1 MKQSK
6 TPAAGAKT
14 KKRAIL
20 LVDDHPLFRK
30 GMTELLDS
38 QADLQVQAEAD
49 NSGSALDAIRS
60 KRFDLAVVDVGLRGG
75 ANGIEL
81 TKAIKAELPEL
92 PVLVV
97 SMHDEALYAERALR
111 AGARGYVM
119 KREAL
124 DSILQA
130 VRSVI
135 DGEIYI
141 SPTMTKRM
149 LFDHINGGGEARS
162 AVDRLTDRE
171 LEVFQL
177 IGEGH
182 DMHEIAGELHLSKK
196 TVEAHRAN
204 IKESSACRARGKSC
218 ATRRNGSRSNVRHGP
233 PLARSARADYLR
245 GGKFRHAHPT
255 VLTR

>member
-1 MKQSK
+1 MPTTTSAKKNSATSK
-6 TPAAGAKT
+6 Y
-14 KKRAIL
+14 AIL

-30 GMTELLDS
+30 GMMQLLDS
-38 QADLQVQAEAD
+38 QEDLRVVREAES
-49 NSGSALDAIRS
+49 SGAALSAIRS
-60 KRFDLAVVDVGLRGG
+60 GRFDLAVVDVGLGG
-75 ANGIEL
+75 GSNGIEL
-81 TKAIKAELPEL
+81 TKSLKAERPEL

-124 DSILQA
+124 DSILHA
-130 VRSVI
+130 VRTVI
-135 DGEIYI
+135 GGEIYI

-149 LFDHINGGGEARS
+149 LFDRIQGGGGRNE
-162 AVDRLTDRE
+162 VERLTDRE

-182 DMHEIAGELHLSKK
+182 DMHQIASQLHLSKK

-204 IKESSACRARGKSC
+204 IKEKLGVGTAREVVRY
-218 ATRRNGSRSNVRHGP
+218 ATQWVAQER
-233 PLARSARADYLR
+233 
-245 GGKFRHAHPT
+245 
-255 VLTR
+255 

>member
-1 MKQSK
+1 MPK
-6 TPAAGAKT
+6 TVSAKKNSAT
-14 KKRAIL
+14 SRHSIL

-30 GMTELLDS
+30 GMTQLLDS
-38 QADLQVQAEAD
+38 QDDLRVTQEAD
-49 NSGSALDAIRS
+49 SSGAALTAIRTG
-60 KRFDLAVVDVGLRGG
+60 RFDLAVVDIGLGGG

-81 TKAIKAELPEL
+81 TKSLKAERPDL

-124 DSILQA
+124 DSILLA

-135 DGEIYI
+135 GGEIYI
-141 SPTMTKRM
+141 SPSMTKRM
-149 LFDHINGGGEARS
+149 LFDHIQGGGGRD

-182 DMHEIAGELHLSKK
+182 DMHQIASQLHLSKK

-204 IKESSACRARGKSC
+204 IKEKLGI
-218 ATRRNGSRSNVRHGP
+218 G
-233 PLARSARADYLR
+233 SAREVVRYATQWVAQER
-245 GGKFRHAHPT
+245 
-255 VLTR
+255 

>member
-1 MKQSK
+1 MQ
-6 TPAAGAKT
+6 
-14 KKRAIL
+14 
-20 LVDDHPLFRK
+20 
-30 GMTELLDS
+30 LLDS
-38 QADLQVQAEAD
+38 QPDLQVKAEAGT
-49 NSGSALDAIRS
+49 SGEALDAVRA
-60 KRFDLAVVDVGLRGG
+60 RHFDLAVVDVGLRGG

-81 TKAIKAELPEL
+81 TKSLKAEYPDL

-149 LFDHINGGGEARS
+149 LFDHIHGSGEARS
-162 AVDRLTDRE
+162 AVERLSDRE

-177 IGEGH
+177 IGEGR
-182 DMHEIAGELHLSKK
+182 DMHEIARELHLSKK

-204 IKESSACRARGKSC
+204 IKEKLGV
-218 ATRRNGSRSNVRHGP
+218 T
-233 PLARSARADYLR
+233 SAREVVRYASQWVTQQR
-245 GGKFRHAHPT
+245 
-255 VLTR
+255 

>member
-1 MKQSK
+1 MAQL
-6 TPAAGAKT
+6 
-14 KKRAIL
+14 I
-20 LVDDHPLFRK
+20 
-30 GMTELLDS
+30 DS
-38 QADLQVQAEAD
+38 QDDLHVRGEAD
-49 NSGSALDAIRS
+49 NSGGALNAIRF
-60 KRFDLAVVDVGLRGG
+60 KKFDLAVVDVGLRGG

-81 TKAIKAELPEL
+81 TKAIKAEQPDL

-124 DSILQA
+124 DSILHA

-135 DGEIYI
+135 GGEIYV

-149 LFDHINGGGEARS
+149 LFDHINGGGESRS
-162 AVDRLTDRE
+162 PVDRLTDRE

-177 IGEGH
+177 IGEGC

-204 IKESSACRARGKSC
+204 IKEKLGVTNAREVVRY
-218 ATRRNGSRSNVRHGP
+218 ATQWVTQQR
-233 PLARSARADYLR
+233 
-245 GGKFRHAHPT
+245 
-255 VLTR
+255 

>member
-1 MKQSK
+1 MPTTTSAKKNSATSK
-6 TPAAGAKT
+6 Y
-14 KKRAIL
+14 AIL

-30 GMTELLDS
+30 GMMQLLDS
-38 QADLQVQAEAD
+38 QEDLRVVREAES
-49 NSGSALDAIRS
+49 SGAALSAIRS
-60 KRFDLAVVDVGLRGG
+60 GRFDLAVVDVGLGG
-75 ANGIEL
+75 GSNGIEL
-81 TKAIKAELPEL
+81 TKSLKAERPEL

-124 DSILQA
+124 DSILHA
-130 VRSVI
+130 VRTVI
-135 DGEIYI
+135 GGEIYI

-149 LFDHINGGGEARS
+149 LFDHIQGGGGRN
-162 AVDRLTDRE
+162 AVERLTDRE

-182 DMHEIAGELHLSKK
+182 DMHQIASQLHLSKK

-204 IKESSACRARGKSC
+204 IKEKLGVGTAREVVRY
-218 ATRRNGSRSNVRHGP
+218 ATQWVAQER
-233 PLARSARADYLR
+233 
-245 GGKFRHAHPT
+245 
-255 VLTR
+255 

>member
-1 MKQSK
+1 MRKSETARADSK
-6 TPAAGAKT
+6 TRR
-14 KKRAIL
+14 RAIL

-30 GMTELLDS
+30 GMTQLLDS
-38 QADLQVQAEAD
+38 QSDLQVQAEVD

-60 KRFDLAVVDVGLRGG
+60 ERFDLAVVDIGLRGG
-75 ANGIEL
+75 TNGIEL
-81 TKAIKAELPEL
+81 TKSIKAERPEL

-130 VRSVI
+130 IRSVI
-135 DGEIYI
+135 EGEIYI

-149 LFDHINGGGEARS
+149 LFDHINGSGEARS

-177 IGEGH
+177 IGEGQ
-182 DMHEIAGELHLSKK
+182 DMHEIARGLHLSKK

-204 IKESSACRARGKSC
+204 IKEKLG
-218 ATRRNGSRSNVRHGP
+218 VP
-233 PLARSARADYLR
+233 SAREVVRYATQWVTQQR
-245 GGKFRHAHPT
+245 
-255 VLTR
+255 

>member
-1 MKQSK
+1 MAKPLAIMKKTIAPNGSSK
-6 TPAAGAKT
+6 I
-14 KKRAIL
+14 KRRSIL

-38 QADLQVQAEAD
+38 QDDLQVKAEAD
-49 NSGSALDAIRS
+49 NSGSALTAIRAQ
-60 KRFDLAVVDVGLRGG
+60 RFDLAIVDVGLRGG

-81 TKAIKAELPEL
+81 TKSLKAERPDL

-124 DSILQA
+124 DSILSA

-135 DGEIYI
+135 NGEVYI

-149 LFDHINGGGEARS
+149 LFDHIQGGGEARS

-177 IGEGH
+177 IGEGR
-182 DMHEIAGELHLSKK
+182 DMHEIASDLHLSKK

-204 IKESSACRARGKSC
+204 IKEKLG
-218 ATRRNGSRSNVRHGP
+218 VP
-233 PLARSARADYLR
+233 SAREVVRYATQWVGQQR
-245 GGKFRHAHPT
+245 
-255 VLTR
+255 

>member
-1 MKQSK
+1 MKK
-6 TPAAGAKT
+6 EKLHTDGRR
-14 KKRAIL
+14 KKRTIL
-20 LVDDHPLFRK
+20 IVDDHPLFRK
-30 GMTELLDS
+30 GMIELLS
-38 QADLQVQAEAD
+38 QEPDLEVRREAD

-60 KRFDLAVVDVGLRGG
+60 QKFDMAIVDVGLRGG

-81 TKAIKAELPEL
+81 TKHLKVECPDL

-124 DSILQA
+124 DSILNA
-130 VRSVI
+130 VRSVL

-141 SPTMTKRM
+141 SATMTKRM
-149 LFDHINGGGEARS
+149 VFDHIQGSGDARS
-162 AVDRLTDRE
+162 AVERLTDRE

-177 IGEGH
+177 IGEGR

-196 TVEAHRAN
+196 TVEAHRSN
-204 IKESSACRARGKSC
+204 IKEKLGV
-218 ATRRNGSRSNVRHGP
+218 T
-233 PLARSARADYLR
+233 SAREVVRYAAQWVSQQR
-245 GGKFRHAHPT
+245 
-255 VLTR
+255 

>member
-1 MKQSK
+1 MK
-6 TPAAGAKT
+6 TPTNASNGT
-14 KKRAIL
+14 KVKKHAIL

-30 GMTELLDS
+30 GMTQLLDS
-38 QADLQVQAEAD
+38 QNDLQVEAEAD
-49 NSGSALDAIRS
+49 NSGGALNAIRS
-60 KRFDLAVVDVGLRGG
+60 KRFDLAVVDIGLRGG

-81 TKAIKAELPEL
+81 TKSIKAERPEL

-135 DGEIYI
+135 GGEIYI

-162 AVDRLTDRE
+162 RGRSPDRSRTGSLPTDRRRPRHARDRGRTAPE
-171 LEVFQL
+171 QKNRRSPPRQHQGKARGPE
-177 IGEGH
+177 
-182 DMHEIAGELHLSKK
+182 
-196 TVEAHRAN
+196 
-204 IKESSACRARGKSC
+204 RARSG
-218 ATRRNGSRSNVRHGP
+218 ALRDAVGHAAAVIVRP
-233 PLARSARADYLR
+233 S
-245 GGKFRHAHPT
+245 
-255 VLTR
+255 